1 MQADIYV
8 NTVGTD
14 LLLGNGAVS
23 RSFLQAG
30 GQALQ
35 DECKLH
41 VKQHGSVPVGNI
53 IVTKPGAIVCEK
65 IIHTVGTKYDGKKS
79 EGVSHTVHLKHLH
92 LKYFLLCR

>member
-14 LLLGNGAVS
+14 LQLGNGAVS

-41 VKQHGSVPVGNI
+41 VRRHGNVPVGHI
-53 IVTKPGAIVCEK
+53 VVTKPGAIVCER
-65 IIHTVGTKYDGKKS
+65 IIHTVGTRYDGKNS
-79 EGVSHTVHLKHLH
+79 EGVSYTVHLKYLIII
-92 LKYFLLCR
+92 FFIM